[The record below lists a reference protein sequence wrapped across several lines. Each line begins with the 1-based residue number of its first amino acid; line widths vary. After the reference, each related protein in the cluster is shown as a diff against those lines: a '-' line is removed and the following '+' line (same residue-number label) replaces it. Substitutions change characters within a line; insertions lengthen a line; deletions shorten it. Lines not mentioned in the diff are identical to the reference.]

1 MATQIKV
8 WDVFIRITHW
18 TLVVA
23 IVLAYFSHGGLLS
36 LHRIAGYTVLALVLA
51 RVVWGFIGGEH
62 ARFVNFV
69 PTPPRLTRYLGRLL
83 RHRETRTIGHN
94 AAGGA
99 MIVVLLAIL
108 AAISATGLLL
118 DSSAYRD
125 YRPLHSLHDGMSDGL
140 MVLIAVHIVGVL
152 HASWRH
158 KENLIAAMFTG
169 RKSQP

>member
-1 MATQIKV
+1 MTKV
-8 WDVFIRITHW
+8 WDAFIRITHW

-23 IVLAYFSHGGLLS
+23 IVLAYFSHGGLLT
-36 LHRIAGYTVLALVLA
+36 LHRVAGYTVIALVAA
-51 RVVWGFIGGEH
+51 RVVWGFMGGTF
-62 ARFVNFV
+62 ARFANFV
-69 PTPPRLTRYLGRLL
+69 PSPPRLLRYLCLLL
-83 RHRETRTIGHN
+83 RHRETRTLGHN

-99 MIVVLLAIL
+99 MIVALLVLL

-125 YRPLHSLHDGMSDGL
+125 YRPLHSMHDGLSDVL
-140 MVLIAVHIVGVL
+140 MVLIVVHIVGVL

-169 RKSQP
+169 RKSRR